1 MTIRRAKKTVDG
13 RVDAVDKGFAEV
25 REQFATVDQRFDV
38 VDKQF
43 VEVREQLAAVGQRFE
58 AVDQRFEAVDRRF
71 EAVDQRLDS
80 LERRVAVEG
89 ETSRRHMDVI
99 AEEFRSLVRLGL
111 DRQMATEQQIRQL
124 AASHAVDHA
133 VYTSAIQDHETRLR
147 ALEPRDSSADE
158 TS

>member
-1 MTIRRAKKTVDG
+1 MTIRKPKKTIDG
-13 RVDAVDKGFAEV
+13 GFDEVDKQFAEV
-25 REQFATVDQRFDV
+25 REQF
-38 VDKQF
+38 
-43 VEVREQLAAVGQRFE
+43 AAVGQRFE
-58 AVDQRFEAVDRRF
+58 AVDRRF
-71 EAVDQRLDS
+71 DS
-80 LERRVAVEG
+80 LEQRIAAEG
-89 ETSRRHMDVI
+89 ETYRRHLDVV

-133 VYTSAIQDHETRLR
+133 VYTAAIQDHETRVR